1 MIATNQTEMKRKKEE
16 KTEKKKEELIDLEE
30 NEEEGLYNFKPPK
43 KIHFQVAPDIQATC
57 WKNTAGNRAGKPR
70 RA

>member
-43 KIHFQVAPDIQATC
+43 KIHFQVAPD
-57 WKNTAGNRAGKPR
+57 NLSVFVNRLRSWTQK
-70 RA
+70 